1 MGAERDD
8 PLFSCQGPFQM
19 LLALNGNRGTNP
31 FLGAMKG
38 AGSLIN
44 ALGEVSPGPPH
55 YDLSLLQG
63 GEFLPHSQG
72 QILSI
77 RLWYFHKITK
87 VSRAASEIK
96 RTSQGR
102 GIRGSRE
109 TNPLRQYSPMR

>member
-1 MGAERDD
+1 AERDD

-38 AGSLIN
+38 TGSLIN

-72 QILSI
+72 QILLHPS
-77 RLWYFHKITK
+77 LVFPQNNEGQP
-87 VSRAASEIK
+87 S
-96 RTSQGR
+96 SQGNHAAKHGPR
-102 GIRGSRE
+102 
-109 TNPLRQYSPMR
+109 N